1 MNHIASIQIIKVIKV
16 FIAFIFGLGIAGV
29 GFAQSSAA
37 WPAGGALTHT
47 TITNPD
53 DPNSEIYTDWAW
65 TDRDGVTHTFAGQ
78 TSANPHYIYYVDQ
91 DPKLT
96 GISYTSL
103 NATSSDGAYI
113 LSAKGGSGSVSIVGR
128 ATTKYTVLGVIY
140 SPPGARSNVQFNK
153 SQELGVTRNTSKSW
167 SNTIN
172 ATANFEAGLIV
183 ASGAL
188 SITGSWTNSHKDSI
202 TTSLTT
208 SSGSGSTWNGAN
220 DGINHDNDIIIVW
233 LNPQIK
239 VTASNLQNPLLA
251 TVSQDF
257 ESNQA
262 FGKAQIDAGQ
272 PVDINVMDLAFLTVA
287 ELRNPSIMSPDGNGK
302 KIKREWAGD
311 GGLVQADFDSILSY
325 DPYWNPNNF
334 PTPASLGS
342 RFTWVTTIPY
352 LPNNTTS
359 GFDKNKYSNT
369 KSTTNSQTETVGI
382 TWTASAGI
390 SKFFEAGSKISY
402 SLSWGQEH
410 TDTATQTND
419 IQTSF
424 SIVGPSSSTWQGP
437 NSVNVY
443 RDNLFGTYMFMY
455 AMQ

>member
-1 MNHIASIQIIKVIKV
+1 MP
-16 FIAFIFGLGIAGV
+16 FLTLGLAEV
-29 GFAQSSAA
+29 GFAQSPSV
-37 WPAGGALTHT
+37 WPAGGSLTYS
-47 TITNPD
+47 TITNPN
-53 DPNSEIYTDWAW
+53 DPNAETYTDWTW
-65 TDRDGVTHTFAGQ
+65 LDRDGVTHYFAGQ
-78 TSANPHYIYYVDQ
+78 TRAVPHYIYYIDQ

-96 GISYTSL
+96 GISYTTL
-103 NATSSDGAYI
+103 NATSADGEYI
-113 LSAKGGSGSVSIVGR
+113 LSATGSSGSVSIVGR
-128 ATTKYTVLGVIY
+128 AIAKYVVLGVIY
-140 SPPGARSNVQFNK
+140 SPPGSKSNVQFNK

-167 SNTIN
+167 SNTIS
-172 ATANFEAGLIV
+172 ATANFEVGVIV
-183 ASGAL
+183 ASGSL

-208 SSGSGSTWNGAN
+208 TSGSGSIWNGAG
-220 DGINHDNDIIIVW
+220 DGINHNNDIIIVW
-233 LNPQIK
+233 LNPQVK
-239 VTASNLQNPLLA
+239 VKASNLQNPLLA

-262 FGKAQIDAGQ
+262 FGQAQINEGQ

-302 KIKREWAGD
+302 KIKREWAGA
-311 GGLVQADFDSILSY
+311 GQGLSQADFDYILNY
-325 DPYWNPNNF
+325 NPYWNPNTT

-342 RFTWVTTIPY
+342 RYTWVTTIPY

-369 KSTTNSQTETVGI
+369 NSTTDSNTETTTI
-382 TWTASAGI
+382 TWTAEAGI
-390 SKFFEAGSKISY
+390 SKFFKAGSKVSDQ
-402 SLSWGQEH
+402 LSWGQEH
-410 TDTATQTND
+410 TNTATSTNE

-424 SIVGPSSSTWQGP
+424 SIVGPTGSTWQGP

-443 RDNLFGTYMFMY
+443 RDNLFGTYMFTY